1 MIKLATEPEQP
12 DFTLL
17 LSGKKGKTEPQTF
30 TFTFSAFIV
39 KEIRETL

>member
-17 LSGKKGKTEPQTF
+17 LSGKKGKTEPKTIF
-30 TFTFSAFIV
+30 PELI
-39 KEIRETL
+39 ELG